1 MILLCANRTRRTRFV
16 SFSAAIAFLT
26 AGVTATLADIGI
38 AARYPGDKNIASDP
52 AVIFADDFES
62 YTSPSQ
68 LTTKWDG
75 AYQLPNIRIAT
86 EAGNFF
92 AGSKSLEFSPA
103 DKHRRGV
110 QLAEEAPQPR
120 AGTPCSS
127 EHIQSLMRDIRLTH
141 QITTA

>member
-26 AGVTATLADIGI
+26 AGVTATLADFGI
-38 AARYPGDKNIASDP
+38 AARYHKNIASDP

-92 AGSKSLEFSPA
+92 AGSKSLEFSLPISTA
-103 DKHRRGV
+103 EVSNSLKKHLSPEQEHRV
-110 QLAEEAPQPR
+110 PQ
-120 AGTPCSS
+120 S
-127 EHIQSLMRDIRLTH
+127 IYKV
-141 QITTA
+141 

>member
-75 AYQLPNIRIAT
+75 AYQLPNIRIAA

-92 AGSKSLEFSPA
+92 AGSKSLEFSLPISTA
-103 DKHRRGV
+103 EVSNSLKKHLSPEQEHRV
-110 QLAEEAPQPR
+110 PQ
-120 AGTPCSS
+120 S
-127 EHIQSLMRDIRLTH
+127 IYKV
-141 QITTA
+141 

>member
-26 AGVTATLADIGI
+26 AGVTATLADFGI
-38 AARYPGDKNIASDP
+38 AARYHKNIASDP

-86 EAGNFF
+86 RSGTLFRRQQVTRVF
-92 AGSKSLEFSPA
+92 PA

>member
-1 MILLCANRTRRTRFV
+1 MKFIITRHAEFV
-16 SFSAAIAFLT
+16 SFLAVITFLT
-26 AGVTATLADIGI
+26 PSATPTTAAADNGI

-86 EAGNFF
+86 RSGTLFRRQQVTRVF
-92 AGSKSLEFSPA
+92 PA